1 MSNIKNT
8 PSNKSF
14 LNDAGNRSLIFQIIL
29 LAVVVFVGY
38 YLFSNLQANLDN
50 RGIST
55 GFSFLN
61 EPAGFPILIHLVSY
75 TEASTYGRA
84 FLVALINTF
93 VISLLGIILA
103 TIIGVVMGLARLSKN
118 WLVARLATVYIETLR
133 NIPLLLQMFFWYFA
147 VLAALPVP
155 RNSYEFADFL
165 LNKRGIYSPNPI
177 AQDGFGLVIIG
188 FIVSLALAI
197 GVIVWAKKRQTR
209 TGLWF
214 PAYWSALGIIIA
226 VTFLFFAAAGF
237 PLEFDLPQK
246 SRFNVTGGMVLP
258 PEFVAVLVALS
269 TYTGAFIAEIVRA
282 GILSVNWGQTE
293 AARSLGLRDSM
304 TQRLIVLPQALRV
317 IIPPLTSQYLN
328 LAKNSSLGAAIAYP
342 ELVAVIMGTTLNQTG
357 QAIETIGLCMLVY
370 GSLSLS
376 ISLFMNWYNK
386 KMSLI
391 ER

>member
-1 MSNIKNT
+1 MSENT
-8 PSNKSF
+8 NPSNNSL
-14 LNDAGNRSLIFQIIL
+14 LNDAGTRAMIFQIVL
-29 LAVVVFVGY
+29 LAMVVFAGY

-55 GFSFLN
+55 GFAFFN
-61 EPAGFPILIHLVSY
+61 EPAGFPILIHLIEY
-75 TEASTYGRA
+75 TEANTYGRA
-84 FLVALINTF
+84 FVVALINTF
-93 VISLLGIILA
+93 VISLLGIILS
-103 TIIGVVMGLARLSKN
+103 TVIGIVMGLARLSKN

-147 VLAALPVP
+147 VLAALPAP
-155 RNSYEFADFL
+155 RDSYEFADFL

-177 AQDGFGLVIIG
+177 TQDGFGLVIFG
-188 FIVSLALAI
+188 FFLSIAAAVGLI
-197 GVIVWAKKRQTR
+197 IWAKKRQTR

-214 PAYWSALGIIIA
+214 PAYWSSLGLIVGI
-226 VTFLFFAAAGF
+226 TFLFLAIAGF
-237 PLEFDLPQK
+237 PIEFDLPQK

-293 AARSLGLRDSM
+293 AARSLGLRDNL

-342 ELVAVIMGTTLNQTG
+342 ELVAVVMGTTLNQTG

-376 ISLFMNWYNK
+376 ISVFMNWYNN
-386 KMSLI
+386 KMSLV

>member
-1 MSNIKNT
+1 MSDIKKPNR
-8 PSNKSF
+8 KSF
-14 LNDAGNRSLIFQIIL
+14 LYDAGTRSLIFQIL
-29 LAVVVFVGY
+29 LLSLVVFVCY
-38 YLFSNLQANLDN
+38 YLFSNLQANLSN

-55 GFSFLN
+55 GFSFLD
-61 EPAGFPILIHLVSY
+61 EPAGFPILIHLISY
-75 TEASTYGRA
+75 TNSGTYGRA

-93 VISLLGIILA
+93 VMSFLGIIFA
-103 TIIGVVMGLARLSKN
+103 TIIGVIMALARLSKN

-133 NIPLLLQMFFWYFA
+133 NIPLLLQIFFWYFA
-147 VLAALPVP
+147 VLAALPIP
-155 RNSYEFADFL
+155 RKSYEFADFL

-177 AQDGFGLVIIG
+177 AQDGFGIALFGFFLSIVASIALVT
-188 FIVSLALAI
+188 
-197 GVIVWAKKRQTR
+197 WAKKRQTR

-214 PAYWSALGIIIA
+214 PAYWGSFGLIIVI
-226 VTFLFFAAAGF
+226 TFLAFAVSGF

-258 PEFVAVLVALS
+258 PEFVAVLIALS
-269 TYTGAFIAEIVRA
+269 TYTGSFIAETVRA

-293 AARSLGLRDSM
+293 ASRSLGLSENM
-304 TQRLIVLPQALRV
+304 TKRLVVLPQALRV

-328 LAKNSSLGAAIAYP
+328 LAKNSSLGAAVAYP
-342 ELVAVIMGTTLNQTG
+342 ELVAVVMGTTLNQTG
-357 QAIETIGLCMLVY
+357 QAIETIGMCMLVY
-370 GSLSLS
+370 GTLSLS

>member
-1 MSNIKNT
+1 MSNKTKPNN
-8 PSNKSF
+8 SL
-14 LNDAGNRSLIFQIIL
+14 LNDAGTRALIFQL
-29 LAVVVFVGY
+29 LLLSVVVFVGY
-38 YLFSNLQANLDN
+38 FLFTNLQNNLDN

-55 GFSFLN
+55 GFAFFN
-61 EPAGFPILIHLVSY
+61 EPAGFPILIHLIEY
-75 TEASTYGRA
+75 TDSGTYGRA
-84 FLVALINTF
+84 FAVALINTF
-93 VISLLGIILA
+93 VISLLGIALA
-103 TIIGVVMGLARLSKN
+103 TVIGVVIGLARLSNN
-118 WLVARLATVYIETLR
+118 WLVARLATVYVETLR
-133 NIPLLLQMFFWYFA
+133 NLPLLLQMFFWYFA
-147 VLAALPVP
+147 VLAALPAP
-155 RNSYEFADFL
+155 ANSYEFADFL

-177 AQDGFGLVIIG
+177 FQDGFGVVVVG
-188 FIVSLALAI
+188 FILSIVAAVAL
-197 GVIVWAKKRQTR
+197 IVWAKKRQTK

-214 PAYWSALGIIIA
+214 PAYWSSLGLIVGI
-226 VTFLFFAAAGF
+226 TFLALAVSGF
-237 PLEFDLPQK
+237 PIEFDIPEK
-246 SRFNVTGGMVLP
+246 SRFNITGGMVLP
-258 PEFVAVLVALS
+258 PEFVAVLIALS

-293 AARSLGLRDSM
+293 AARSLGLRDSL

>member
-1 MSNIKNT
+1 MSDNTT
-8 PSNKSF
+8 PSNNSF
-14 LNDAGNRSLIFQIIL
+14 LNDAGNRALIFQIL
-29 LAVVVFVGY
+29 LLIAVVFAGY

-55 GFSFLN
+55 GFAFFN
-61 EPAGFPILIHLVSY
+61 EPAGFPILMHLIEY
-75 TEASTYGRA
+75 TEADTYGRA
-84 FLVALINTF
+84 FFVALINTF

-103 TIIGVVMGLARLSKN
+103 TIIGVIMGLARLSKN

-147 VLAALPVP
+147 VLAALPAP
-155 RNSYEFADFL
+155 RDSYEFADFL

-177 AQDGFGLVIIG
+177 VQDGFGLVIFG
-188 FIVSLALAI
+188 FILSIVASIALI
-197 GVIVWAKKRQTR
+197 MWAKKRQTK

-214 PAYWSALGIIIA
+214 PAYWSSLGLIVGI
-226 VTFLFFAAAGF
+226 TFIFLAIAGF
-237 PLEFDLPQK
+237 PIEFDLPQK

-293 AARSLGLRDSM
+293 AARSLGLRDNL

-342 ELVAVIMGTTLNQTG
+342 ELVAVVMGTTLNQTG

-370 GSLSLS
+370 GTLSLS
-376 ISLFMNWYNK
+376 ISIFMNWYNK

>member
-1 MSNIKNT
+1 MSDKTT
-8 PSNKSF
+8 PSNNSF
-14 LNDAGNRSLIFQIIL
+14 LNDAGNRALIFQIL
-29 LAVVVFVGY
+29 LLIAVVFAGY

-55 GFSFLN
+55 GFAFFN
-61 EPAGFPILIHLVSY
+61 EPAGFPILMHLIEY
-75 TEASTYGRA
+75 TEADTYGRA
-84 FLVALINTF
+84 FFVALINTF

-103 TIIGVVMGLARLSKN
+103 TIIGVIMGLARLSKN

-147 VLAALPVP
+147 VLAALPAP
-155 RNSYEFADFL
+155 RDSYEFADFL

-177 AQDGFGLVIIG
+177 VQDGFGLVIFG
-188 FIVSLALAI
+188 FILSIVASIALI
-197 GVIVWAKKRQTR
+197 MWAKKRQTK

-214 PAYWSALGIIIA
+214 PAYWSSLGLIVGI
-226 VTFLFFAAAGF
+226 TFIFLAIAGF
-237 PLEFDLPQK
+237 PIEFDLPQK

-293 AARSLGLRDSM
+293 AARSLGLRDNL

-342 ELVAVIMGTTLNQTG
+342 ELVAVVMGTTLNQTG

-370 GSLSLS
+370 GTLSLS
-376 ISLFMNWYNK
+376 ISIFMNWYNK

>member
-1 MSNIKNT
+1 
-8 PSNKSF
+8 
-14 LNDAGNRSLIFQIIL
+14 
-29 LAVVVFVGY
+29 
-38 YLFSNLQANLDN
+38 
-50 RGIST
+50 
-55 GFSFLN
+55 
-61 EPAGFPILIHLVSY
+61 
-75 TEASTYGRA
+75 
-84 FLVALINTF
+84 
-93 VISLLGIILA
+93 
-103 TIIGVVMGLARLSKN
+103 
-118 WLVARLATVYIETLR
+118 
-133 NIPLLLQMFFWYFA
+133 MFFWYFA
-147 VLAALPVP
+147 VLAALPTP

-165 LNKRGIYSPNPI
+165 LNKRGIYSPSPI
-177 AQDGFGLVIIG
+177 TQEGFSIAVAG
-188 FIVSLALAI
+188 FIVSIVISIALI
-197 GVIVWAKKRQTR
+197 IWAKKRQTR

-214 PAYWSALGIIIA
+214 PAYWSSLGIIVVI
-226 VTFLFFAAAGF
+226 TFLAFAAAGF
-237 PLEFDLPQK
+237 PLEFNLPHK
-246 SRFNVTGGMVLP
+246 TRFNVSGGMVLP

-269 TYTGAFIAEIVRA
+269 TYTGSFIAEIVRA

-293 AARSLGLRDSM
+293 AARSLGLRDSL

-342 ELVAVIMGTTLNQTG
+342 ELVSVVMGTTLNQTG

>member
-1 MSNIKNT
+1 MSDNTT
-8 PSNKSF
+8 PSNNSF
-14 LNDAGNRSLIFQIIL
+14 LNDAGNRALIFQILL
-29 LAVVVFVGY
+29 LAMVVFAGY

-55 GFSFLN
+55 GFSFFN
-61 EPAGFPILIHLVSY
+61 EPAGFPILIHLIEY
-75 TEASTYGRA
+75 TEANTYGRA
-84 FLVALINTF
+84 FVVALINTF

-103 TIIGVVMGLARLSKN
+103 TIIGVIMGLARLSKN

-147 VLAALPVP
+147 VLAALPAP
-155 RNSYEFADFL
+155 RDSYEFADFL
-165 LNKRGIYSPNPI
+165 LNKRGIYSPNPLI
-177 AQDGFGLVIIG
+177 QDGFGLVIFG
-188 FIVSLALAI
+188 FILSVVASI
-197 GVIVWAKKRQTR
+197 GVIIWAKKRQTR

-214 PAYWSALGIIIA
+214 PAYWTSLGVIVGI
-226 VTFLFFAAAGF
+226 TFIFLAMAGF
-237 PLEFDLPQK
+237 PIEFDLPQK

-342 ELVAVIMGTTLNQTG
+342 ELVAVVMGTTLNQTG

-376 ISLFMNWYNK
+376 ISVFMNWYNN

>member
-1 MSNIKNT
+1 MSDIKK
-8 PSNKSF
+8 PNKRSF
-14 LNDAGNRSLIFQIIL
+14 LYDAGTRSLVFQVVL
-29 LAVVVFVGY
+29 LAIVLYVCY
-38 YLFSNLQANLDN
+38 YLFSNLQANLDS

-61 EPAGFPILIHLVSY
+61 EPAGFPILIHLISY
-75 TEASTYGRA
+75 TEADTYGRA
-84 FLVALINTF
+84 FLVALINTC
-93 VISLLGIILA
+93 VISLLGIIFA
-103 TIIGVVMGLARLSKN
+103 TIIGVIMGLSRLSRN
-118 WLVARLATVYIETLR
+118 WLVARLATTYIETLR

-147 VLAALPVP
+147 VLAALPTP
-155 RNSYEFADFL
+155 RHSYEFADFF

-177 AQDGFGLVIIG
+177 IQEGFSIAVFGFMLSIVASIALII
-188 FIVSLALAI
+188 
-197 GVIVWAKKRQTR
+197 WAKKRQTR

-214 PAYWSALGIIIA
+214 PAYWSSLGIIVVITLLAFA
-226 VTFLFFAAAGF
+226 VAGF
-237 PLEFDLPQK
+237 PLTFDLPHQT
-246 SRFNVTGGMVLP
+246 RFNIKGGMVLP
-258 PEFVAVLVALS
+258 PEFVAVLLALS

-293 AARSLGLRDSM
+293 AARSLGLKDSL

-317 IIPPLTSQYLN
+317 IIPPLTSQFLN

-342 ELVAVIMGTTLNQTG
+342 ELVSVVMGTTLNQTG

-370 GSLSLS
+370 GTLSLS

>member
-1 MSNIKNT
+1 MSDKTT
-8 PSNKSF
+8 PSNNSF
-14 LNDAGNRSLIFQIIL
+14 LNDAGNRALIFQIL
-29 LAVVVFVGY
+29 LLIAVVFAGY

-55 GFSFLN
+55 GFAFFN
-61 EPAGFPILIHLVSY
+61 EPAGFPILMHLIEY
-75 TEASTYGRA
+75 TEADTYGRA
-84 FLVALINTF
+84 FFVALINTF

-103 TIIGVVMGLARLSKN
+103 TIIGVIMGLARLSKN

-147 VLAALPVP
+147 VLAALPAP
-155 RNSYEFADFL
+155 RDSYEFADFL

-177 AQDGFGLVIIG
+177 VQDGFGLVIFG
-188 FIVSLALAI
+188 FILSIVASI
-197 GVIVWAKKRQTR
+197 GLIMWAKKRQTK

-214 PAYWSALGIIIA
+214 PAYWSSLGLIVGI
-226 VTFLFFAAAGF
+226 TFIFLAIAGF
-237 PLEFDLPQK
+237 PIEFDLPQK

-342 ELVAVIMGTTLNQTG
+342 ELVAVVMGTTLNQTG

-376 ISLFMNWYNK
+376 ISVFMNWYNN

>member
-1 MSNIKNT
+1 M
-8 PSNKSF
+8 
-14 LNDAGNRSLIFQIIL
+14 NDAGTRALVFQIVL
-29 LAVVVFVGY
+29 LVIVVFVGY
-38 YLFSNLQANLDN
+38 YLFSNLQANLAN

-55 GFSFLN
+55 GFTFLN
-61 EPAGFPILIHLVSY
+61 EPAGFPVLIHLIEY
-75 TEASTYGRA
+75 TEADTYGRA
-84 FLVALINTF
+84 FVVALINTF
-93 VISLLGIILA
+93 VISLLGIVLA
-103 TIIGVVMGLARLSKN
+103 TVIGVIMGLARLSNN

-147 VLAALPVP
+147 VLAALPAP

-177 AQDGFGLVIIG
+177 TQDGFGVVIAG
-188 FIVSLALAI
+188 FILSIVASI
-197 GVIVWAKKRQTR
+197 GIIIWAKKRQTR
-209 TGLWF
+209 TGVWF
-214 PAYWSALGIIIA
+214 PAYWASLGTIIV
-226 VTFLFFAAAGF
+226 VTFLALAVSGF
-237 PLEFDLPQK
+237 PIEFDLPQK

-269 TYTGAFIAEIVRA
+269 TYTGSFIAEIVRA

-293 AARSLGLRDSM
+293 AARSLGLKDGL

-342 ELVAVIMGTTLNQTG
+342 ELVAVVMGTTLNQTG

-370 GSLSLS
+370 GTLSLS
-376 ISLFMNWYNK
+376 ISMFMNWYNK
-386 KMSLI
+386 KMSLM

>member
-1 MSNIKNT
+1 MSDKT
-8 PSNKSF
+8 STSNESF
-14 LNDAGNRSLIFQIIL
+14 LNDAGNRALIFQIAL
-29 LAVVVFVGY
+29 LVLVVFIGY
-38 YLFSNLQANLDN
+38 YLFSNLQANLAN

-55 GFSFLN
+55 GFTFLN
-61 EPAGFPILIHLVSY
+61 EPAGFPVLIHLIEY
-75 TEASTYGRA
+75 TEADTYGRA
-84 FLVALINTF
+84 FVVALLNTF
-93 VISLLGIILA
+93 VISFIGIVLA
-103 TIIGVVMGLARLSKN
+103 TLIGIVMGLARLSNN

-147 VLAALPVP
+147 VLSTLPSP
-155 RNSYEFADFL
+155 RNSLLFGDFM

-177 AQDGFGLVIIG
+177 FQDGFGMVIFG
-188 FIVSLALAI
+188 FIAAI
-197 GVIVWAKKRQTR
+197 VASIFLIVWAKKRQIR

-214 PAYWSALGIIIA
+214 PAYWASFGIIVVGTLIFYFIA
-226 VTFLFFAAAGF
+226 GS

-258 PEFVAVLVALS
+258 PEFVAVLIALA
-269 TYTGAFIAEIVRA
+269 TYTGSFIAEIVRA

-293 AARSLGLRDSM
+293 AARSLGLADSL
-304 TQRLIVLPQALRV
+304 TQRMIVLPQALRV

-342 ELVAVIMGTTLNQTG
+342 ELVAVVMGTTLNQTG

-386 KMSLI
+386 KMSLT

>member
-1 MSNIKNT
+1 MSDIKKPNR
-8 PSNKSF
+8 KSF
-14 LNDAGNRSLIFQIIL
+14 LYDAGTRSLIFQIL
-29 LAVVVFVGY
+29 LLSLVVFVCY
-38 YLFSNLQANLDN
+38 YLFSNLQANLSN

-55 GFSFLN
+55 GFSFLD
-61 EPAGFPILIHLVSY
+61 EPAGFPILIHLISY
-75 TEASTYGRA
+75 TNSGTYGRA

-93 VISLLGIILA
+93 VMSFLGIIFA
-103 TIIGVVMGLARLSKN
+103 TIIGVIMALARLSKN

-133 NIPLLLQMFFWYFA
+133 NIPLLLQIFFWYFA
-147 VLAALPVP
+147 VLAALPIP
-155 RNSYEFADFL
+155 RKSYEFADFL

-177 AQDGFGLVIIG
+177 AQDGFGIAVFGFFLSIVASIALII
-188 FIVSLALAI
+188 
-197 GVIVWAKKRQTR
+197 WAKKRQTR

-214 PAYWSALGIIIA
+214 PAYWGSFGLIIVI
-226 VTFLFFAAAGF
+226 TFLAFAVSGF

-258 PEFVAVLVALS
+258 PEFVAVLIALS
-269 TYTGAFIAEIVRA
+269 TYTGSFIAETVRA

-293 AARSLGLRDSM
+293 ASRSLGLSENM
-304 TQRLIVLPQALRV
+304 TKRLVVLPQALRV

-328 LAKNSSLGAAIAYP
+328 LAKNSSLGAAVAYP
-342 ELVAVIMGTTLNQTG
+342 ELVAVVMGTTLNQTG
-357 QAIETIGLCMLVY
+357 QAIETIGMCMLVY
-370 GSLSLS
+370 GTLSLS

>member
-1 MSNIKNT
+1 MSDKT
-8 PSNKSF
+8 TSSNNSL
-14 LNDAGNRSLIFQIIL
+14 LNDAGTRALVFQIVL
-29 LAVVVFVGY
+29 LVIVVFVGY
-38 YLFSNLQANLDN
+38 YLFSNLQANLAN

-61 EPAGFPILIHLVSY
+61 EPAGFPVLIHLIEY
-75 TEASTYGRA
+75 TEADTYGRA
-84 FLVALINTF
+84 FVVALINTF
-93 VISLLGIILA
+93 VISLMGIVLA
-103 TIIGVVMGLARLSKN
+103 TIIGVIMGLARLSNN

-147 VLAALPVP
+147 VLAALPAP

-177 AQDGFGLVIIG
+177 TQDGFGVVIAG
-188 FIVSLALAI
+188 FILSIVASI
-197 GVIVWAKKRQTR
+197 GIIIWAKKRQTR
-209 TGLWF
+209 TGVWF
-214 PAYWSALGIIIA
+214 PAYWASLGTIIV
-226 VTFLFFAAAGF
+226 VTFLALAVSGF
-237 PLEFDLPQK
+237 PIEFDLPQK

-269 TYTGAFIAEIVRA
+269 TYTGSFIAEIVRA

-293 AARSLGLRDSM
+293 AARSLGLKDGL

-342 ELVAVIMGTTLNQTG
+342 ELVAVVMGTTLNQTG

-370 GSLSLS
+370 GTLSLS
-376 ISLFMNWYNK
+376 ISMFMNWYNK
-386 KMSLI
+386 KMSLM

>member
-1 MSNIKNT
+1 
-8 PSNKSF
+8 
-14 LNDAGNRSLIFQIIL
+14 
-29 LAVVVFVGY
+29 
-38 YLFSNLQANLDN
+38 
-50 RGIST
+50 
-55 GFSFLN
+55 
-61 EPAGFPILIHLVSY
+61 
-75 TEASTYGRA
+75 
-84 FLVALINTF
+84 
-93 VISLLGIILA
+93 
-103 TIIGVVMGLARLSKN
+103 MGLARLSRN

-147 VLAALPVP
+147 VLAALPTP

-165 LNKRGIYSPNPI
+165 LNKRGIYSPSPI
-177 AQDGFGLVIIG
+177 TQEGFSIAVAG
-188 FIVSLALAI
+188 FIVSIVISIALI
-197 GVIVWAKKRQTR
+197 IWAKKRQTR

-214 PAYWSALGIIIA
+214 PAYWSSLGIIVVI
-226 VTFLFFAAAGF
+226 TFLAFAAAGF
-237 PLEFDLPQK
+237 PLEFNLPHK
-246 SRFNVTGGMVLP
+246 TRFNVSGGMVLP

-269 TYTGAFIAEIVRA
+269 TYTGSFIAEIVRA

-293 AARSLGLRDSM
+293 AARSLGLRASL

-342 ELVAVIMGTTLNQTG
+342 ELVSVVMGTTLNQTG

>member
-1 MSNIKNT
+1 MSDKT
-8 PSNKSF
+8 TSSNKSI
-14 LNDAGNRSLIFQIIL
+14 LHDAGTRALIFQIVL

-38 YLFSNLQANLDN
+38 YLFSNLQANRADQ
-50 RGIST
+50 GIST
-55 GFSFLN
+55 GFAFLN
-61 EPAGFPILIHLVSY
+61 QPAGFPVLIHLIEY
-75 TEASTYGRA
+75 TEADTYGRA
-84 FLVALINTF
+84 FFVALINTV
-93 VISLLGIILA
+93 VISLMGIVLA
-103 TIIGVVMGLARLSKN
+103 TIIGVVMGLARLSNN
-118 WLVARLATVYIETLR
+118 WLVARLATVYVETLR

-147 VLAALPVP
+147 VLAALPTP
-155 RNSYEFADFL
+155 KNSIVFADFF

-177 AQDGFGLVIIG
+177 VQDGFGFVVAGFVLSIIASIALV
-188 FIVSLALAI
+188 
-197 GVIVWAKKRQTR
+197 VWAKKRQTK

-214 PAYWSALGIIIA
+214 PAYWASLGTIVVI
-226 VTFLFFAAAGF
+226 TFLALAASGF
-237 PLEFDLPQK
+237 PIEFDLPQK

-293 AARSLGLRDSM
+293 AARSLGLRDSL

-317 IIPPLTSQYLN
+317 IIPPLTSQFLN

-342 ELVAVIMGTTLNQTG
+342 ELVAVVMGTTLNQTG
-357 QAIETIGLCMLVY
+357 QAVESIGLCMLVY
-370 GSLSLS
+370 GTLSLT

-386 KMSLI
+386 KMSLT

>member
-1 MSNIKNT
+1 MSDKT
-8 PSNKSF
+8 TSSNKSI
-14 LNDAGNRSLIFQIIL
+14 LHDAGTRALIFQIVL

-38 YLFSNLQANLDN
+38 YLFSNLQANRADQ
-50 RGIST
+50 GIST
-55 GFSFLN
+55 GFAFLN
-61 EPAGFPILIHLVSY
+61 QPAGFPVLIHLIEY
-75 TEASTYGRA
+75 TEADTYGRA
-84 FLVALINTF
+84 FFVALINTV
-93 VISLLGIILA
+93 VISLMGIVLA
-103 TIIGVVMGLARLSKN
+103 TIIGVVMGLARLSNN
-118 WLVARLATVYIETLR
+118 WLVARLATVYVETLR

-147 VLAALPVP
+147 VLAALPTP
-155 RNSYEFADFL
+155 KNSIVFADFF

-177 AQDGFGLVIIG
+177 AQDGFGFVVAGFVLSIIASIALV
-188 FIVSLALAI
+188 
-197 GVIVWAKKRQTR
+197 VWAKKRQTR

-214 PAYWSALGIIIA
+214 PAYWASLGTIVVI
-226 VTFLFFAAAGF
+226 TFLALAASGF
-237 PLEFDLPQK
+237 PIEFDLPQK

-293 AARSLGLRDSM
+293 AARSLGLRDSL

-317 IIPPLTSQYLN
+317 IIPPLTSQFLN

-342 ELVAVIMGTTLNQTG
+342 ELVAVVMGTTLNQTG
-357 QAIETIGLCMLVY
+357 QAVESIGLCMLVY
-370 GSLSLS
+370 GTLSLT

-386 KMSLI
+386 KMSLT

>member
-1 MSNIKNT
+1 MSDKTT
-8 PSNKSF
+8 PSNNSF
-14 LNDAGNRSLIFQIIL
+14 LNDAGNRALIFQIL
-29 LAVVVFVGY
+29 LLIAVVFAGY

-55 GFSFLN
+55 GFAFFN
-61 EPAGFPILIHLVSY
+61 EPAGFPILMHLIEY
-75 TEASTYGRA
+75 TEADTYGRA
-84 FLVALINTF
+84 FFVALINTF

-103 TIIGVVMGLARLSKN
+103 TIIGVIMGLARLSKN

-147 VLAALPVP
+147 VLAALPAP
-155 RNSYEFADFL
+155 RDSYEFADFL
-165 LNKRGIYSPNPI
+165 LNKRGIYSPNPMI
-177 AQDGFGLVIIG
+177 QDGFGLVIFG
-188 FIVSLALAI
+188 FILSIVASI
-197 GVIVWAKKRQTR
+197 GLIMWAKKRQTK

-214 PAYWSALGIIIA
+214 PAYWSSLGLIVGI
-226 VTFLFFAAAGF
+226 TFIFLAIAGF
-237 PLEFDLPQK
+237 PIEFDLPQK

-342 ELVAVIMGTTLNQTG
+342 ELVAVVMGTTLNQTG

-376 ISLFMNWYNK
+376 ISVFMNWYNN

>member
-1 MSNIKNT
+1 MSDKTTSN
-8 PSNKSF
+8 NKS
-14 LNDAGNRSLIFQIIL
+14 LLHDAGTRALIFQIVL

-38 YLFSNLQANLDN
+38 YLFSNLQANLAN
-50 RGIST
+50 QGIST
-55 GFSFLN
+55 GFTFLN
-61 EPAGFPILIHLVSY
+61 QPAGFPILIHLIEY
-75 TEASTYGRA
+75 TEANSYGRA
-84 FLVALINTF
+84 FVVALINTV
-93 VISLLGIILA
+93 VISLMGIVLA
-103 TIIGVVMGLARLSKN
+103 TVIGVIMGVARLSKN
-118 WLVARLATVYIETLR
+118 WLVARLATVYVETLR

-147 VLAALPVP
+147 VLAALPAP

-177 AQDGFGLVIIG
+177 FQDGFGLVISG
-188 FIVSLALAI
+188 FILSIVASIA
-197 GVIVWAKKRQTR
+197 VITWAKKRQTK
-209 TGLWF
+209 TGVWF
-214 PAYWSALGIIIA
+214 PAYWTSLGLIIGI
-226 VTFLFFAAAGF
+226 TFLSLAVAGF
-237 PLEFDLPQK
+237 PIEFDLPQK
-246 SRFNVTGGMVLP
+246 SRFNITGGMVLP

-269 TYTGAFIAEIVRA
+269 TYTGSFIAEIVRA

-293 AARSLGLRDSM
+293 AARSLGLKDNL

-342 ELVAVIMGTTLNQTG
+342 ELVAVVMGTTLNQTG

-376 ISLFMNWYNK
+376 ISMFMNWYNK
-386 KMSLI
+386 KMSLV

>member
-1 MSNIKNT
+1 M
-8 PSNKSF
+8 
-14 LNDAGNRSLIFQIIL
+14 NDAGTRALVFQIVL
-29 LAVVVFVGY
+29 LVIVVFVGY
-38 YLFSNLQANLDN
+38 YLFSNLQANLAN

-55 GFSFLN
+55 GFTFLN
-61 EPAGFPILIHLVSY
+61 EPAGFPVLIHLIEY
-75 TEASTYGRA
+75 TEADTYGRA
-84 FLVALINTF
+84 FVVALINTF
-93 VISLLGIILA
+93 VISLLGIVLA
-103 TIIGVVMGLARLSKN
+103 TVIGVIMGLARLSNN

-147 VLAALPVP
+147 VLAALPAP

-177 AQDGFGLVIIG
+177 TQDGFGVVIAG
-188 FIVSLALAI
+188 FILAI
-197 GVIVWAKKRQTR
+197 VASIGIIIWAKKRQTR
-209 TGLWF
+209 TGVWF
-214 PAYWSALGIIIA
+214 PAYWASLGTIIV
-226 VTFLFFAAAGF
+226 VTFLALAVSGF
-237 PLEFDLPQK
+237 PIEFDLPQK

-269 TYTGAFIAEIVRA
+269 TYTGSFIAEIVRA

-293 AARSLGLRDSM
+293 AARSLGLKDGL

-342 ELVAVIMGTTLNQTG
+342 ELVAVVMGTTLNQTG

-370 GSLSLS
+370 GTLSLS
-376 ISLFMNWYNK
+376 ISMFMNWYNK
-386 KMSLI
+386 KMSLM